1 MDNLKNLVYKLADSQ
16 MILGHRNSE
25 WTGIAPILEEDIA
38 FASMAQDKIG
48 HALALYTL
56 LHENMGEADPDT
68 IAFSRKASEW
78 KNAILTE
85 IYTQDYGFALIR
97 HFLFDQL
104 EAIRFESLKTSSME
118 PLAQLAK
125 KFSSE
130 IKYHTMHG
138 DIWFKNLATGSEE
151 AKARVQTALNECFEY
166 ANGLFEKVEDEQ
178 SLIDQGLYIGEEAL
192 KAQWLD
198 KVSALI
204 EEVGLTVPTM
214 GDKGNGSL
222 NGMHSEDLQP
232 MLSEM
237 TEVYDIEPSAEW

>member
-1 MDNLKNLVYKLADSQ
+1 MDNLKTLIYKLADSQ
-16 MILGHRNSE
+16 MIIGHRNSE

-56 LHENMGEADPDT
+56 LHENMGEEDPDT

-78 KNAILTE
+78 KNVILAE
-85 IYTQDYGFALIR
+85 LYTKDYGFALIR

-104 EAIRFESLKTSSME
+104 EAIRFESLKTSTME

-138 DIWFKNLATGSEE
+138 DIWFKNLANGSQES
-151 AKARVQTALNECFEY
+151 KARVQTALNECFEY

-178 SLIDQGLYIGEEAL
+178 TLINQGLYIGEEAL
-192 KAQWLD
+192 KNQWLN
-198 KVSALI
+198 KITSLV
-204 EEVGLTVPTM
+204 EEAGLTVASM

-222 NGMHSEDLQP
+222 TGTHTEDLQP

-237 TEVYDIEPSAEW
+237 TEVYNVEPNAQW